1 MKTVNDLLKEIDRD
15 KEIDKLIKGFLET
28 GDPKLLKAIIG
39 IKTEIDEGFQPA
51 MKSCRDHDRC
61 L

>member
-39 IKTEIDEGFQPA
+39 IKTEIYEGLQPA